1 MDNYQQNHTGMTVI
15 FDIGKTNKKCFVFDE
30 AYRVVYQEYA
40 RFAEQQDEDGFPCD
54 DLPAIVKWVQS
65 QLQQLMHDER
75 FTITAVN
82 FSTYGA
88 SLVHLDRHGKPLLPL
103 VNYLKPYPAAVQSAF
118 YEKYGPAGT
127 FTRQTASPQLGMLN
141 SGLQLYWLKHQ
152 RPGLFAQ
159 IRCSLHFPQ
168 YLSYLLTGIPVSEF
182 TSIGCHTALWDYE
195 QKDYHDWVYAEGI
208 DRVLPPIVA
217 TTTSINTLI
226 NGQYIK
232 VGVGVHDSSS
242 ALLPYLKAS
251 RKPFVLLSTGTWSIA
266 LNPFSTARLTDE
278 ELQWDCLNFL
288 RIDGDTTRAARLFL
302 GKELSTQVAQLE
314 AYFGEP
320 AGAYKKVRFDAALYQ
335 RLQDNF
341 SARFHFRYINQER
354 AAPEATNLD
363 GVSTFVEAY
372 HQLMLELAV
381 LQITAVERAM
391 CATPVRTLY
400 IDGGFA
406 NNELFVR
413 PLAQH
418 FAGIKVR
425 TTQSPLGSA
434 LGAAML
440 LANRKNSKKWLK
452 HHYSMQKIKGM
463 RPNDALS

>member
-1 MDNYQQNHTGMTVI
+1 MTII

-30 AYRVVYQEYA
+30 AYQVVYQEYA

-54 DLPAIVKWVQS
+54 DLSAIAEWVKS
-65 QLQQLMHDER
+65 QLRQLMHDER

-88 SLVHLDRHGKPLLPL
+88 SFVHLDRHGKPLLPL
-103 VNYLKPYPAAVQSAF
+103 LNYLKPYPAAAQSAF
-118 YEKYGPAGT
+118 YEKYGPAGS
-127 FTRQTASPQLGMLN
+127 FARQTASPQLGMLN
-141 SGLQLYWLKHQ
+141 SGLQLYWLKYH
-152 RPGLFAQ
+152 RPELFAQ
-159 IRCSLHFPQ
+159 VRWSLHFPQ

-217 TTTSINTLI
+217 TTTSINTRI
-226 NGQYIK
+226 HGQYVK

-242 ALLPYLKAS
+242 ALLPYLKAG
-251 RKPFVLLSTGTWSIA
+251 RKPFVLISTGTWSIA

-278 ELQWDCLNFL
+278 ELQQDCLNFL

-302 GKELSTQVAQLE
+302 GQELSTQVAQLE
-314 AYFGEP
+314 AHFGEP
-320 AGAYKKVRFDAALYQ
+320 AGAYKTVRFDADLYQ

-341 SARFHFRYINQER
+341 RARFHFHYIDQER
-354 AAPEATNLD
+354 AAPEVTRLD
-363 GVSTFVEAY
+363 ELPTFAEAY
-372 HQLMLELAV
+372 HQLMLELVV
-381 LQITAVERAM
+381 LQIAAVERAM
-391 CATPVRTLY
+391 GTTPVRTLY

-440 LANRKNSKKWLK
+440 LSNRKNNKKFLK
-452 HHYSMQKIKGM
+452 QHYSMQKIKGAKKA
-463 RPNDALS
+463 PKDAIS